1 MIISFRCKHT
11 ESLAQG
17 KRVKKF
23 IHIERAALRK
33 IRQLQSALILDDLK
47 VPPGNKL
54 ERLQG
59 DRKEFYSIRINR
71 QFRLCFLWTLLGAEE
86 VEITDYH

>member
-23 IHIERAALRK
+23 IQIERAALRK

-71 QFRLCFLWTLLGAEE
+71 QYRLCFLWTLLGAEE